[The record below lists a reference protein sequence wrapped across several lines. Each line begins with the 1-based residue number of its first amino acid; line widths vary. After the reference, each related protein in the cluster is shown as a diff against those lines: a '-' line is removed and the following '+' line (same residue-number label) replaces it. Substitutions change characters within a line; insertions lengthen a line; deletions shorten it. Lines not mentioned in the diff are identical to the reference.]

1 MKLTASTWRQRLAER
16 PLTEGDEV
24 VFHVLFRGVRER
36 LYYKVSDNYLN
47 RAGGQNG
54 IIFTYLEIS
63 KVEFAALHYGYH
75 RSSADDFPSFNHGDY
90 EALGRIVRALFLA
103 VETHNAES
111 NNTPPPPP
119 PPLPVWDSSNGKYC
133 VACRK
138 YENPQ
143 GRLVTRDGKTEMCSD
158 CYTARTGHGIEC
170 SICNGRFV
178 GADIVSID
186 EATNKTVCR
195 HCHDYEGDRRIHS
208 YNHKPQ
214 ARFFSDS
221 YIGQKEYL
229 GWELEVEAPDVDIS
243 EISNAFRDKRWYFK
257 MDGSLED
264 GVEVV
269 SHPMSFAYNR
279 KHKADIDTLLQGL
292 KDNSC
297 KSGSTV
303 TCGMHIHVSKDAISS
318 IQLWKMLDFFR
329 KNKPFIYQMSGRTVR
344 KQLDRYASLG
354 GINKR
359 TQPRMAKK
367 YWDMANKY
375 TAINI
380 RPNHTIEFRI
390 FKGTLNSS
398 KFFKNLE
405 FVDSLVQWTKNESL
419 ERITIANYCEY
430 VKENKKVY
438 PNVLRYMTK
447 NNMLK
452 RKLVRKSKELIIEM

>member
-1 MKLTASTWRQRLAER
+1 MKLTASTWRQRLAEGA
-16 PLTEGDEV
+16 LTEGDEI
-24 VFHVLFRGVRER
+24 VFYVRDGVDKKR
-36 LYYKVSDNYLN
+36 LCYTIYSDYIGMTGGRNAEIFDLLGLN
-47 RAGGQNG
+47 
-54 IIFTYLEIS
+54 IE
-63 KVEFAALHYGYH
+63 EFAATHYGYEPLGGE
-75 RSSADDFPSFNHGDY
+75 FPTYRTGDY
-90 EALGRIVRALFLA
+90 SALTRIVAGIYEV
-103 VETHNAES
+103 VETHNAEYD
-111 NNTPPPPP
+111 TPPPPP
-119 PPLPVWDSSNGKYC
+119 IVWDSSNGKFC
-133 VACRK
+133 VYCRK
-138 YENPQ
+138 YENPE
-143 GRLVTRDGKTEMCSD
+143 GRLTTRDGKTEVCSD
-158 CYTARTGHGIEC
+158 CYTARTGHGIKC
-170 SICNGRFV
+170 SMCNGRFV
-178 GADIVSID
+178 GADIESIS
-186 EATNKTVCR
+186 EATNKTICR
-195 HCHDYEGDRRIHS
+195 HCNEHKGDRSIRP
-208 YNHKPQ
+208 YNHKPHPL
-214 ARFFSDS
+214 FFSES
-221 YIGQKEYL
+221 YVDQKEYL
-229 GWELEVEAPDVDIS
+229 GWELEVEAPGIDVS
-243 EISNAFRDKRWYFK
+243 EIGFTFKDRRWYFK
-257 MDGSLED
+257 QDGSLEE

-269 SHPMSFAYNR
+269 SHHMSFEYVK
-279 KHKADIDTLLQGL
+279 KHRTDIDELLQGL
-292 KDNSC
+292 KDAEC

-303 TCGMHIHVSKDAISS
+303 TCGMHIHVSKDAISD

-329 KNKPFIYQMSGRTVR
+329 KNKPFIYKMSGRTIR
-344 KQLDRYASLG
+344 KQLDRYASLS

-359 TQPRMAKK
+359 TQPMMAKK